1 MSEWRRFYFSG
12 VLSVTTMAVL
22 MGVFPAS
29 QHFAL
34 SKYSVSAGGHDGI
47 VHYDAAIG
55 LPRSILRFVFGLAV
69 VFTWRMAAK
78 KLLYILLPPLY
89 NYFNLPS
96 RTHFVPAKYVSMFIP
111 YYAPLSLVV

>member
-1 MSEWRRFYFSG
+1 MPFYLSD
-12 VLSVTTMAVL
+12 LSVTTMAVL

-47 VHYDAAIG
+47 VHYEAAIG

-89 NYFNLPS
+89 GYFNLPS
-96 RTHFVPAKYVSMFIP
+96 RTHFVPAKYVSLVITCNAFCT
-111 YYAPLSLVV
+111 LSFVIRH

>member
-1 MSEWRRFYFSG
+1 
-12 VLSVTTMAVL
+12 MAVL

-34 SKYSVSAGGHDGI
+34 SKYSISAGGHDGI

-69 VFTWRMAAK
+69 VFTWRIAAK

-89 NYFNLPS
+89 SYFNLPS
-96 RTHFVPAKYVSMFIP
+96 RDHFVPAKYVSTVHSSHGLFIP
-111 YYAPLSLVV
+111 RCFIVFDTLLLLHLCVL